1 MINFR
6 IWLIELSIPHSEAE
20 GTYKLSGTIPP
31 NFDLG
36 FSSGNE
42 RCLFMMHYFKYFA
55 KIMRISMTKKFYLHP
70 KRINEN
76 QFLRF
81 KWQTDGQNFNSNI
94 VITAGC
100 LMLETS
106 FNSQGII
113 FIFNLFQILK
123 V

>member
-42 RCLFMMHYFKYFA
+42 RCLFMMHYFKNLS
-55 KIMRISMTKKFYLHP
+55 KIMRISMTKKFNLHH
-70 KRINEN
+70 KRINEK

-81 KWQTDGQNFNSNI
+81 KWSTAGQNLNSNK
-94 VITAGC
+94 VMTAGC
-100 LMLETS
+100 
-106 FNSQGII
+106 
-113 FIFNLFQILK
+113 
-123 V
+123 